1 MDSIEDLTDYPRM
14 TLCVKETLSSNL
26 VLAKVFTW
34 STNLKPVNEFFL
46 EGVLPIDIVVSRI

>member
-34 STNLKPVNEFFL
+34 STKLKRVNEFYL
-46 EGVLPIDIVVSRI
+46 DGVLPSGIVVSRI